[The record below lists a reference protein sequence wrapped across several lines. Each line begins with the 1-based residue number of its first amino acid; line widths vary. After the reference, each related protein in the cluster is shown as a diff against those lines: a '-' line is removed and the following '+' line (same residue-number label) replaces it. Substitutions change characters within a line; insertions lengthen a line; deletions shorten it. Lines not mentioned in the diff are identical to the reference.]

1 MHCSAARPRGHAAQR
16 SVVCLTPLH
25 RVRRRSAPL
34 GQRVFTQMEPF
45 AKATTAVP
53 SCPALL
59 PEEQGPV
66 NDVQKS
72 FDTLKL
78 RKDSLQQRIDK
89 ERNPHRKAML
99 QKLLDGAS
107 SSTEGLELQPAAG
120 NADGPQSQLNVP
132 SPQERREER
141 QRQVSRLVAQHQSQ
155 AQERAAASGS
165 SSCSPASSNAG
176 DDVDA
181 AGEVPCMGLDEAA
194 ALIAAASEALL
205 HDDAQVARV

>member
-1 MHCSAARPRGHAAQR
+1 
-16 SVVCLTPLH
+16 
-25 RVRRRSAPL
+25 
-34 GQRVFTQMEPF
+34 MEPF

-59 PEEQGPV
+59 LEEPGPV
-66 NDVQKS
+66 NDVQQS
-72 FDTLKL
+72 FETLNL

-181 AGEVPCMGLDEAA
+181 TDEVPCMALDEAA
-194 ALIAAASEALL
+194 ALVAAASAGT
-205 HDDAQVARV
+205 DVQVARI

>member
-1 MHCSAARPRGHAAQR
+1 
-16 SVVCLTPLH
+16 
-25 RVRRRSAPL
+25 
-34 GQRVFTQMEPF
+34 MEPYT
-45 AKATTAVP
+45 KATTAVS

-59 PEEQGPV
+59 LEEQGPV

-89 ERNPHRKAML
+89 EQNPHRKAML

-107 SSTEGLELQPAAG
+107 SSTEGLELQPAAS

-132 SPQERREER
+132 SPQQRREER
-141 QRQVSRLVAQHQSQ
+141 QRQVSRLVALHRSQ
-155 AQERAAASGS
+155 AQEAAAASGS

-194 ALIAAASEALL
+194 ALIAAASEAL
-205 HDDAQVARV
+205 HDDAQAARV